1 MRKKLGLAVSWALS
15 PAGRKDLGAL
25 IGLLTAIY
33 TGLHRAGV

>member
-1 MRKKLGLAVSWALS
+1 MKKINAALAWAVS

-25 IGLLTAIY
+25 IALVVAVY